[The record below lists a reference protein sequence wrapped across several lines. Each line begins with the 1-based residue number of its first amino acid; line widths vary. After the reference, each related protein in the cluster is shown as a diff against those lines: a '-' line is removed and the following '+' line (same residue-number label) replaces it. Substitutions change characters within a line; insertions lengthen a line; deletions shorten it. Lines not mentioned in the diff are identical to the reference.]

1 MKKLRFGAVLLLLC
15 GMAVASTAS
24 FTQPRLAV
32 FLSKT
37 SYHHAWETSQ
47 LAGHGWV
54 GIATLAGIPYD
65 TLFVEEM
72 PSDQE
77 LSKYS
82 TLVFAQATLV
92 DQAVYSLIVLRLR
105 AYLAGKRSV
114 VLDGPLAAK
123 DENEKERDH
132 HALDDL
138 LGLEYKGLQG
148 GTEYRIR
155 VTSNDHYV
163 TRGFE
168 VSQFLTPVLASATNV
183 LQPRSGGAVLLVST
197 DGQQSFPYL
206 SCVTIGSSRVVL
218 VSDFGTS
225 AGAATFFRNDP
236 PQVIYANELWNAM
249 IRAVQWASY
258 GDVDVPFPAPQ
269 ISNANLTAVVRFD
282 GDNSGDLK
290 YQLKTLNFLTD
301 VAQET
306 GVVPLYTWV
315 SSFVKKAGWDK
326 LAPLGKHLED
336 LGGEIGTHSKFHE
349 IDRKMNPDRWRE
361 ELDGSV
367 EEIEQNMRAQGF
379 PIRKIQSMINP
390 GDTIPM
396 EDYGEVA
403 GRFSFYMTHGLEQ
416 SVPLGFGNMTWF
428 TGANKD
434 FVVLENSP
442 HPDYQWFYDPTWS
455 YTTAQITANEEAIF
469 DHMFHNVGRGVIFNE
484 MWHDYSISS
493 APVHEGKD
501 KRITNDNNF
510 PFYEAMK
517 TKFATLSVYCPE
529 PQELAQ
535 KLRAMAQW
543 NYSWKVS
550 DDIIEMTLDLS
561 SLRRN
566 DTAESLG
573 GMGIRVENTRKFIQS
588 VLIDGLPHPAFD
600 DRLLILP
607 NLAPEKKHTITIKL
621 GAQPTTASHL
631 TYVSKLMT
639 EAMPSPAGLAFN
651 VMAKSKARFAVAVAE
666 PAVVLNADWQEW
678 DDSNGHIKGFVRS
691 DRRIELVKVS
701 ASGFHLT
708 RANLPILSVKENPGT
723 LALHL
728 AASGAD
734 APQVSFRSG
743 QQLRRA
749 TLDEQDLKI
758 RNIGRTYELELPS
771 STKESVL
778 FLYFLET
785 NR

>member
-1 MKKLRFGAVLLLLC
+1 MKMLRFGAVLLLFC
-15 GMAVASTAS
+15 GIAFASTAS
-24 FTQPRLAV
+24 FTQPRLAI

-72 PSDQE
+72 PGDPE

-92 DQAVYSLIVLRLR
+92 DDATYSEIVVRLR
-105 AYLAGKRSV
+105 AYLAGNHSV
-114 VLDGPLAAK
+114 ILDGPLATK
-123 DENEKERDH
+123 DEYDKERDH

-148 GTEYRIR
+148 GTEHRIR

-183 LQPRSGGAVLLVST
+183 LQLGSGGAVLLVST

-206 SCVTIGSSRVVL
+206 SCATRGSSRVVL

-225 AGAATFFRNDP
+225 AGAGTFFRNDP
-236 PQVIYANELWNAM
+236 PQVSYANELWNAM
-249 IRAVQWASY
+249 IRAVQWATY

-282 GDNSGDLK
+282 GDNSGDLN
-290 YQLKTLNFLTD
+290 YQLKTLNFLTG
-301 VAQET
+301 VAQDT

-326 LAPLGKHLED
+326 LAPLGKNLED

-349 IDRKMNPDRWRE
+349 IDRKMTPDRWRE

-379 PIRKIQSMINP
+379 PICKIQSMINP

-434 FVVLENSP
+434 FVLLETSP

-493 APVHEGKD
+493 APVNEG
-501 KRITNDNNF
+501 
-510 PFYEAMK
+510 
-517 TKFATLSVYCPE
+517 
-529 PQELAQ
+529 
-535 KLRAMAQW
+535 
-543 NYSWKVS
+543 
-550 DDIIEMTLDLS
+550 
-561 SLRRN
+561 
-566 DTAESLG
+566 
-573 GMGIRVENTRKFIQS
+573 
-588 VLIDGLPHPAFD
+588 
-600 DRLLILP
+600 
-607 NLAPEKKHTITIKL
+607 
-621 GAQPTTASHL
+621 
-631 TYVSKLMT
+631 
-639 EAMPSPAGLAFN
+639 
-651 VMAKSKARFAVAVAE
+651 
-666 PAVVLNADWQEW
+666 
-678 DDSNGHIKGFVRS
+678 
-691 DRRIELVKVS
+691 
-701 ASGFHLT
+701 
-708 RANLPILSVKENPGT
+708 
-723 LALHL
+723 
-728 AASGAD
+728 
-734 APQVSFRSG
+734 
-743 QQLRRA
+743 
-749 TLDEQDLKI
+749 
-758 RNIGRTYELELPS
+758 
-771 STKESVL
+771 
-778 FLYFLET
+778 
-785 NR
+785 

>member
-1 MKKLRFGAVLLLLC
+1 MKILRFVAVLLFLC
-15 GMAVASTAS
+15 GMTFASTAS
-24 FTQPRLAV
+24 FTQPRLAI

-72 PSDQE
+72 PGDQE

-82 TLVFAQATLV
+82 TLVFAQTTLV
-92 DQAVYSLIVLRLR
+92 DDATYSQIVLRLR
-105 AYLAGKRSV
+105 AYLARNHSV
-114 VLDGPLAAK
+114 MLDGPLATK

-138 LGLEYKGLQG
+138 LGLEYKGLLG

-163 TRGFE
+163 TRELE
-168 VSQFLTPVLASATNV
+168 VSQFVTPVLASATNV
-183 LQPRSGGAVLLVST
+183 LQPRSGGSVLLVST
-197 DGQQSFPYL
+197 DGEHSFPYL
-206 SCVTIGSSRVVL
+206 SCATLESSRVVL

-225 AGAATFFRNDP
+225 AGAGTFFRNDP
-236 PQVIYANELWNAM
+236 PQVAYANELWNAL
-249 IRAVQWASY
+249 IRAVQWATY

-269 ISNANLTAVVRFD
+269 LSNANLTAVVRFD
-282 GDNSGDLK
+282 GDNSGDLN
-290 YQLKTLNFLTD
+290 YQLKTLNFLTG
-301 VAQET
+301 VAQDT

-326 LAPLGKHLED
+326 LAPLGKGLEN

-349 IDRKMNPDRWRE
+349 IDRKMTPDRWRE
-361 ELDGSV
+361 ELDGSIA
-367 EEIEQNMRAQGF
+367 EIEENMRAQGV

-403 GRFSFYMTHGLEQ
+403 ARFSFYMTHGLEQ
-416 SVPLGFGNMTWF
+416 SVPLAFGNMTWF
-428 TGANKD
+428 TGANQD

-501 KRITNDNNF
+501 KRITNQNNF

-517 TKFATLSVYCPE
+517 TKFGTLPIYCPE

-543 NYSWKVS
+543 NYSWKAS
-550 DDIIEMTLDLS
+550 DNSIEMTLDLS
-561 SLRRN
+561 SLRLN

-573 GMGIRVENTRKFIQS
+573 GMGIRVENTRQFIHS
-588 VLIDGLPHPAFD
+588 VLIDGRVHPAFD
-600 DRLLILP
+600 DHLLILP
-607 NLAPEKKHTITIKL
+607 NLTPGKKHSITIKL
-621 GAQPTTASHL
+621 GAQPTTAPHL
-631 TYVSKLMT
+631 TYLSKQMT
-639 EAMPSPAGLAFN
+639 EAAPTPTGLAFY
-651 VMAKSKARFAVAVAE
+651 VKAKSKARFSIAVAQ
-666 PAVVLNADWQEW
+666 PAIVLNADWQEW

-691 DRRIELVKVS
+691 DRRIELVQVQT
-701 ASGFHLT
+701 SGFHLT
-708 RANLPILSVKENPGT
+708 RASAPILAVKENPGT
-723 LALHL
+723 TALRL
-728 AASGAD
+728 AAPSPEPALIGL
-734 APQVSFRSG
+734 RSD

-749 TLDEQDLKI
+749 TLAGQDLKI
-758 RNIGRTYELELPS
+758 TNIGRTYEVELPPY
-771 STKESVL
+771 TKESDL
-778 FLYFLET
+778 ILYFLAT
-785 NR
+785 NH

>member
-1 MKKLRFGAVLLLLC
+1 
-15 GMAVASTAS
+15 
-24 FTQPRLAV
+24 
-32 FLSKT
+32 
-37 SYHHAWETSQ
+37 
-47 LAGHGWV
+47 
-54 GIATLAGIPYD
+54 
-65 TLFVEEM
+65 M
-72 PSDQE
+72 PGDQE

-82 TLVFAQATLV
+82 TLVFAQTTLV
-92 DQAVYSLIVLRLR
+92 DDATYSQIVLRLR
-105 AYLAGKRSV
+105 AYLARNHSV
-114 VLDGPLAAK
+114 MLDGPLATK

-138 LGLEYKGLQG
+138 LGLEYKGLLG

-163 TRGFE
+163 TRELE
-168 VSQFLTPVLASATNV
+168 VSQFVTPVLASATNV
-183 LQPRSGGAVLLVST
+183 LQPRSGGSVLLVST
-197 DGQQSFPYL
+197 DGEHSFPYL
-206 SCVTIGSSRVVL
+206 SCATLESSRVVL

-225 AGAATFFRNDP
+225 AGAGTFFRNDP
-236 PQVIYANELWNAM
+236 PQVAYANELWNAL
-249 IRAVQWASY
+249 IRAVQWATY

-269 ISNANLTAVVRFD
+269 LSNANLTAVVRFD
-282 GDNSGDLK
+282 GDNSGDLN
-290 YQLKTLNFLTD
+290 YQLKTLNFLTG
-301 VAQET
+301 VAQDT

-326 LAPLGKHLED
+326 LAPLGKGLEN

-349 IDRKMNPDRWRE
+349 IDRKMTPDRWRE
-361 ELDGSV
+361 ELDGSIA
-367 EEIEQNMRAQGF
+367 EIEENMRAQGV

-396 EDYGEVA
+396 EDYREVA
-403 GRFSFYMTHGLEQ
+403 ARFSFYMTHGLEQ
-416 SVPLGFGNMTWF
+416 SVPLAFGNMTWF

-501 KRITNDNNF
+501 KRITNQNNF

-517 TKFATLSVYCPE
+517 TKFGTLPIYCPE

-543 NYSWKVS
+543 NYSWKAS
-550 DDIIEMTLDLS
+550 DNSIEMTLDLS
-561 SLRRN
+561 SLRLN

-573 GMGIRVENTRKFIQS
+573 GMGIRVENTRQFIHS
-588 VLIDGLPHPAFD
+588 VLIDGRVHPAFD
-600 DRLLILP
+600 DHLLILP
-607 NLAPEKKHTITIKL
+607 NLTPGKKHSITIKL
-621 GAQPTTASHL
+621 GAQPTTAPHL
-631 TYVSKLMT
+631 TYLSKQMT
-639 EAMPSPAGLAFN
+639 EAAPTPTGLAFY
-651 VMAKSKARFAVAVAE
+651 VKAKSKARFSIAVAQ
-666 PAVVLNADWQEW
+666 PAIVLNADWQEW

-691 DRRIELVKVS
+691 DRRIELVQVQT
-701 ASGFHLT
+701 SGFHLT
-708 RANLPILSVKENPGT
+708 RASAPILAVKENPET
-723 LALHL
+723 TALRL
-728 AASGAD
+728 AAPSPEPALIGL
-734 APQVSFRSG
+734 RSD

-749 TLDEQDLKI
+749 TLAGQDLKI
-758 RNIGRTYELELPS
+758 TNIGRTYEVELPPY
-771 STKESVL
+771 TKESDL
-778 FLYFLET
+778 ILYFLAT
-785 NR
+785 NH

>member
-1 MKKLRFGAVLLLLC
+1 MKKLRFGAVLLLLY
-15 GMAVASTAS
+15 GMAFASTAS

-72 PSDQE
+72 PGDQE

-92 DQAVYSLIVLRLR
+92 DEATYSQIVLRLR
-105 AYLAGKRSV
+105 TYLRGNHSV
-114 VLDGPLAAK
+114 VLDGPLATK
-123 DENEKERDH
+123 DENERERDH
-132 HALDDL
+132 RALDDL
-138 LGLEYKGLQG
+138 LGLEYKGLLG

-168 VSQFLTPVLASATNV
+168 VSQFLTPMLASATNV
-183 LQPRSGGAVLLVST
+183 LQPRSGGSVLLVST
-197 DGQQSFPYL
+197 DGQHSFPYL
-206 SCVTIGSSRVVL
+206 SCATVGSSRVVL

-225 AGAATFFRNDP
+225 AGAGTFFRNDP
-236 PQVIYANELWNAM
+236 PQVMYANDLWAAM

-282 GDNSGDLK
+282 GDNSGDLN
-290 YQLKTLNFLTD
+290 YQLKTLKFLTD
-301 VAQET
+301 VSEET

-326 LAPLGKHLED
+326 LAPLGKRLED

-349 IDRKMNPDRWRE
+349 IDRKMTPDRWRE

-455 YTTAQITANEEAIF
+455 YTTAQMTADEEAIF
-469 DHMFHNVGRGVIFNE
+469 DHMFQNVGRGVIFNE

-501 KRITNDNNF
+501 KRIINENNF

-517 TKFATLSVYCPE
+517 TKFATLPVYCPE
-529 PQELAQ
+529 PQELAH

-543 NYSWKVS
+543 NYSWKAS
-550 DDIIEMTLDLS
+550 DDTIEMTLDLS
-561 SLRRN
+561 SLRRD
-566 DTAESLG
+566 DTADSLG

-588 VLIDGLPHPAFD
+588 VLIDGRLHPAFD

-607 NLAPEKKHTITIKL
+607 SLAPEKKHTITIKL
-621 GAQPTTASHL
+621 GAQSTTAPHL
-631 TYVSKLMT
+631 AYVSKLLT
-639 EAMPSPAGLAFN
+639 EAVPTPAGLAFK
-651 VMAKSKARFAVAVAE
+651 VRAKAKARFAVAVAG

-678 DDSNGHIKGFVRS
+678 DDGNGHIKGFVRS

-701 ASGFHLT
+701 ASAFRLT
-708 RANLPILSVKENPGT
+708 RSNLPILAVKENPGT
-723 LALHL
+723 LVLRL
-728 AASGAD
+728 GASGSE
-734 APQVSFRSG
+734 APQVGLRSG
-743 QQLRRA
+743 QKLRRA
-749 TLDEQDLKI
+749 TLGDLDLKI
-758 RNIGRTYELELPS
+758 RNIGQTYELELPGF
-771 STKESVL
+771 TKESEL
-778 FLYFLET
+778 ILYFSE
-785 NR
+785 

>member
-1 MKKLRFGAVLLLLC
+1 
-15 GMAVASTAS
+15 
-24 FTQPRLAV
+24 
-32 FLSKT
+32 
-37 SYHHAWETSQ
+37 
-47 LAGHGWV
+47 
-54 GIATLAGIPYD
+54 
-65 TLFVEEM
+65 
-72 PSDQE
+72 
-77 LSKYS
+77 
-82 TLVFAQATLV
+82 
-92 DQAVYSLIVLRLR
+92 
-105 AYLAGKRSV
+105 
-114 VLDGPLAAK
+114 
-123 DENEKERDH
+123 
-132 HALDDL
+132 
-138 LGLEYKGLQG
+138 
-148 GTEYRIR
+148 
-155 VTSNDHYV
+155 
-163 TRGFE
+163 
-168 VSQFLTPVLASATNV
+168 
-183 LQPRSGGAVLLVST
+183 
-197 DGQQSFPYL
+197 
-206 SCVTIGSSRVVL
+206 
-218 VSDFGTS
+218 
-225 AGAATFFRNDP
+225 
-236 PQVIYANELWNAM
+236 
-249 IRAVQWASY
+249 
-258 GDVDVPFPAPQ
+258 
-269 ISNANLTAVVRFD
+269 
-282 GDNSGDLK
+282 
-290 YQLKTLNFLTD
+290 
-301 VAQET
+301 
-306 GVVPLYTWV
+306 
-315 SSFVKKAGWDK
+315 
-326 LAPLGKHLED
+326 
-336 LGGEIGTHSKFHE
+336 
-349 IDRKMNPDRWRE
+349 
-361 ELDGSV
+361 
-367 EEIEQNMRAQGF
+367 
-379 PIRKIQSMINP
+379 
-390 GDTIPM
+390 
-396 EDYGEVA
+396 
-403 GRFSFYMTHGLEQ
+403 
-416 SVPLGFGNMTWF
+416 
-428 TGANKD
+428 
-434 FVVLENSP
+434 
-442 HPDYQWFYDPTWS
+442 
-455 YTTAQITANEEAIF
+455 
-469 DHMFHNVGRGVIFNE
+469 

-607 NLAPEKKHTITIKL
+607 NLAPKKKHTITIKL